1 MTTAMAQPEVIAS
14 SQLSSSIIENEKTST
29 NPNNDNESSDAVT
42 ASAPTTTI
50 TTTIAKNNLHG
61 STGNSGVS
69 FGSVHVHQHRMTLGA
84 NPEVRYGVPVEL
96 AWEVERSC
104 VFDTVDEFE
113 ETVHA
118 VTTDETSLLKNQ
130 NSSADPTSRTTS
142 SSTVPHPVKRMTA
155 AEREEIA
162 SVHHSRDS
170 IVRVQSDMHTIQQ
183 HRHDSQRDPAAK
195 MVVMK
200 LEQQPHAV
208 VMPIG
213 SSSSRSSS
221 NQAGPHV
228 PRSKRWMLLC
238 CGCCCTNQQLQQ

>member
-14 SQLSSSIIENEKTST
+14 SQLSSSIIENENTST
-29 NPNNDNESSDAVT
+29 NPNIDNESSDAVT
-42 ASAPTTTI
+42 ASAPTN

-61 STGNSGVS
+61 SSGNSGVS

-84 NPEVRYGVPVEL
+84 NPEVRHGVPVEL

-113 ETVHA
+113 EKVHA
-118 VTTDETSLLKNQ
+118 VTTTTDETSLLKNQ
-130 NSSADPTSRTTS
+130 GSSADPTSTTTT

-213 SSSSRSSS
+213 SSSR
-221 NQAGPHV
+221 QAGPHV
-228 PRSKRWMLLC
+228 PRSKRWTLLC
-238 CGCCCTNQQLQQ
+238 RGCCCTSQQLQK

>member
-1 MTTAMAQPEVIAS
+1 MTTAMAQSEVIAS
-14 SQLSSSIIENEKTST
+14 SQLSSSIIENENTST

-42 ASAPTTTI
+42 ASAPTN

-61 STGNSGVS
+61 STGSSSGVS
-69 FGSVHVHQHRMTLGA
+69 FGSVHVHQHRMTLGV
-84 NPEVRYGVPVEL
+84 NPEVRHGVPVEL
-96 AWEVERSC
+96 AWEVEQSC

-118 VTTDETSLLKNQ
+118 TSTTDETSLLKNQ
-130 NSSADPTSRTTS
+130 GSSADPTSTTTT

-213 SSSSRSSS
+213 SSSSRSS

-238 CGCCCTNQQLQQ
+238 CGCCTNQQLQQ